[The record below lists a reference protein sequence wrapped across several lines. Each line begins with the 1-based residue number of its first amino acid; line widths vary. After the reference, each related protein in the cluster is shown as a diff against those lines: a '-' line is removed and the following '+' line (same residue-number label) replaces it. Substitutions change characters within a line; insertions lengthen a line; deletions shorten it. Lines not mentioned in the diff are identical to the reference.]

1 MTMRSKQ
8 WYTKTSRLEYS
19 FAKSSIG
26 RRSSDR
32 VLTTRSSVRRPVES
46 KFQICLA
53 SPSRQIRIGVSTAPQ
68 WPKMLS
74 KTFAKDF
81 LFLASTIKL
90 GDDFGFRLSK
100 ITAAVTDSG
109 QGTYG
114 RHPDRQG
121 DGTAD

>member
-46 KFQICLA
+46 KFQIYLA
-53 SPSRQIRIGVSTAPQ
+53 RTLQTLSSDRIRIKIFLRDDILAQIAGTQGFTA
-68 WPKMLS
+68 L
-74 KTFAKDF
+74 TH
-81 LFLASTIKL
+81 
-90 GDDFGFRLSK
+90 
-100 ITAAVTDSG
+100 ITARSANKLSWSED
-109 QGTYG
+109 QIL
-114 RHPDRQG
+114 
-121 DGTAD
+121 